1 MDLCSHPHY
10 SRTWSLPLVPAPPC
24 THMHSHRQQSAPT
37 YLACSW
43 RGGWG
48 TACCA
53 LAARGAPGAR
63 ATAVPGLVLSGSTPP
78 ATQQIFTQYLS
89 GLHILPYFCP
99 FPIPPLNQADCPPQL
114 WVATPVRY
122 CRLSSLSMY
131 LRSPSL
137 LFFPSLTARQP
148 FPPLPFLPSPDNL
161 QGLQSPPAKPPA
173 PRLSA
178 SRPPTE
184 CRTQPQPLTSC
195 P

>member
-1 MDLCSHPHY
+1 
-10 SRTWSLPLVPAPPC
+10 
-24 THMHSHRQQSAPT
+24 MHSHRQRSGANIPGLQ
-37 YLACSW
+37 LARW
-43 RGGWG
+43 PGRR
-48 TACCA
+48 
-53 LAARGAPGAR
+53 AARWQPEATRERAGAVA
-63 ATAVPGLVLSGSTPP
+63 GLVLSGSTPP

-99 FPIPPLNQADCPPQL
+99 FPIPPLNQADYPPQL
-114 WVATPVRY
+114 WVARPVRY
-122 CRLSSLSMY
+122 CRLSSLSMH

-137 LFFPSLTARQP
+137 LFFPSLTVRQLL
-148 FPPLPFLPSPDNL
+148 PPLPFLPSPDNL
-161 QGLQSPPAKPPA
+161 QGLQSPPVKPPA